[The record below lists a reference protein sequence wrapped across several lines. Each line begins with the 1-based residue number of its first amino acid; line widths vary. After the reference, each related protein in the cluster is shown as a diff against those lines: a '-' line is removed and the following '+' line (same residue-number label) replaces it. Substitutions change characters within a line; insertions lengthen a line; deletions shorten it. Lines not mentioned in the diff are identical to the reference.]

1 MSRSEL
7 YLPEWDDPNNL
18 KRLINGI
25 KRKCDEVSWHPVKK
39 KKKCQG
45 QSTISGG
52 DYWKN
57 EPFHICN
64 PMTVSPHGSSYKIKC
79 SSINFYRRVVW
90 SVLSKTGW
98 WEW

>member
-1 MSRSEL
+1 MGKIEP

-25 KRKCDEVSWHPVKK
+25 KPKCDEVSWHLA
-39 KKKCQG
+39 
-45 QSTISGG
+45 
-52 DYWKN
+52 KN
-57 EPFHICN
+57 GRGRVQLVEEIIGKMEPFRICN

-79 SSINFYRRVVW
+79 SSINFYRGAVW